1 MNHHRI
7 KVSVLSAS
15 GNVMGIGYLRQA
27 PVVTENSV
35 ATYVKRAYDEIAN
48 NLQYDRTTQ
57 LYFNEDLGAIALP
70 SNLLSRC
77 AIQIEFVPCAK

>member
-1 MNHHRI
+1 MNQHRI
-7 KVSVLSAS
+7 KVSVMSTS

-27 PVVTENSV
+27 PVVTEFSV
-35 ATYVKRAYDEIAN
+35 ATHVNYAYDEIAN
-48 NLQYDRTTQ
+48 NLQNDSTTQ
-57 LYFNEDLGAIALP
+57 LYFNEDLGSIALP